1 MSDKQVIESPERSTE
16 PEVSTHPQ
24 PDVLSSTSDQNKSD
38 PDYEA
43 DSGEKPSSSSDTSA
57 EEIDDRAPDELQG
70 AIDIDKFNDEKCE
83 VTLIHEDNVKK
94 AINELPDDELI
105 VDLSDMFKIFGDQT
119 RVKILMALESGEL
132 CVCDI
137 AAVMNMSQSAIS
149 HQLRVLKQSNIVKTR
164 RQGKVVY
171 YSISDD
177 HVKEIFDIAIVHVQ
191 E

>member
-1 MSDKQVIESPERSTE
+1 MLFRSIK
-16 PEVSTHPQ
+16 
-24 PDVLSSTSDQNKSD
+24 DV
-38 PDYEA
+38 
-43 DSGEKPSSSSDTSA
+43 
-57 EEIDDRAPDELQG
+57 
-70 AIDIDKFNDEKCE
+70 IDIDKFNDEKCE

-177 HVKEIFDIAIVHVQ
+177 HVKEIFDIAMVHVQ

>member
-1 MSDKQVIESPERSTE
+1 MNKYSYVHIK
-16 PEVSTHPQ
+16 
-24 PDVLSSTSDQNKSD
+24 DV
-38 PDYEA
+38 
-43 DSGEKPSSSSDTSA
+43 
-57 EEIDDRAPDELQG
+57 
-70 AIDIDKFNDEKCE
+70 IDIDKFNDEKCE

-105 VDLSDMFKIFGDQT
+105 ADLSDMFKIFGDQT

-137 AAVMNMSQSAIS
+137 AAVMDMSQSAIS

-164 RQGKVVY
+164 REGKVAY

-177 HVKEIFDIAIVHVQ
+177 HVKEIFDIAMVHVQ

>member
-1 MSDKQVIESPERSTE
+1 MNKYSYVHIK
-16 PEVSTHPQ
+16 
-24 PDVLSSTSDQNKSD
+24 DV
-38 PDYEA
+38 
-43 DSGEKPSSSSDTSA
+43 
-57 EEIDDRAPDELQG
+57 
-70 AIDIDKFNDEKCE
+70 IDIDKLNDEKCE
-83 VTLIHEDNVKK
+83 VTLIHENNVKK

-105 VDLSDMFKIFGDQT
+105 ADLSDMFKIFGDQT
-119 RVKILMALESGEL
+119 RMKILMALESGEL

-164 RQGKVVY
+164 REGKVVY

-177 HVKEIFDIAIVHVQ
+177 HVKEIFDIAMVHVQ

>member
-1 MSDKQVIESPERSTE
+1 MNKYSYVHIK
-16 PEVSTHPQ
+16 
-24 PDVLSSTSDQNKSD
+24 DV
-38 PDYEA
+38 
-43 DSGEKPSSSSDTSA
+43 
-57 EEIDDRAPDELQG
+57 
-70 AIDIDKFNDEKCE
+70 IDIDKFNDEKCE

-94 AINELPDDELI
+94 AINELPNDGLI
-105 VDLSDMFKIFGDQT
+105 ADLSDMFKIFGDQT

>member
-1 MSDKQVIESPERSTE
+1 MNKYSYVHIK
-16 PEVSTHPQ
+16 
-24 PDVLSSTSDQNKSD
+24 DV
-38 PDYEA
+38 
-43 DSGEKPSSSSDTSA
+43 
-57 EEIDDRAPDELQG
+57 
-70 AIDIDKFNDEKCE
+70 IDIDKFNDEKCE

-105 VDLSDMFKIFGDQT
+105 ADLSDMFKIFGDQT

-177 HVKEIFDIAIVHVQ
+177 HVKEIFDIAMVHVQ

>member
-1 MSDKQVIESPERSTE
+1 MNKYSYVHIK
-16 PEVSTHPQ
+16 
-24 PDVLSSTSDQNKSD
+24 DV
-38 PDYEA
+38 
-43 DSGEKPSSSSDTSA
+43 
-57 EEIDDRAPDELQG
+57 
-70 AIDIDKFNDEKCE
+70 IDIDKFNDEKCE

-137 AAVMNMSQSAIS
+137 AAVMDMSQSAIS

>member
-1 MSDKQVIESPERSTE
+1 MNKYSYVHIK
-16 PEVSTHPQ
+16 
-24 PDVLSSTSDQNKSD
+24 DV
-38 PDYEA
+38 
-43 DSGEKPSSSSDTSA
+43 
-57 EEIDDRAPDELQG
+57 R
-70 AIDIDKFNDEKCE
+70 DIDKLNDEKCE

-105 VDLSDMFKIFGDQT
+105 ADLSDMFKIFGDQT

-164 RQGKVVY
+164 REGKVVY

>member
-1 MSDKQVIESPERSTE
+1 MNKYSYVHIK
-16 PEVSTHPQ
+16 
-24 PDVLSSTSDQNKSD
+24 DV
-38 PDYEA
+38 
-43 DSGEKPSSSSDTSA
+43 
-57 EEIDDRAPDELQG
+57 
-70 AIDIDKFNDEKCE
+70 IDIDKFNDEKCE

-105 VDLSDMFKIFGDQT
+105 ADLSDMFKIFGDQT

-137 AAVMNMSQSAIS
+137 AAVMDMSQSAIS

-164 RQGKVVY
+164 REGKVVY

>member
-1 MSDKQVIESPERSTE
+1 MNKYSYVHIK
-16 PEVSTHPQ
+16 
-24 PDVLSSTSDQNKSD
+24 DV
-38 PDYEA
+38 
-43 DSGEKPSSSSDTSA
+43 
-57 EEIDDRAPDELQG
+57 
-70 AIDIDKFNDEKCE
+70 IDIDKLNDEKCE

-94 AINELPDDELI
+94 AINELPDDGLI
-105 VDLSDMFKIFGDQT
+105 ADLSDMFKIFGDQT

-137 AAVMNMSQSAIS
+137 AAVMDMSQSAIS

>member
-1 MSDKQVIESPERSTE
+1 MNKYSYVHIK
-16 PEVSTHPQ
+16 
-24 PDVLSSTSDQNKSD
+24 DV
-38 PDYEA
+38 
-43 DSGEKPSSSSDTSA
+43 
-57 EEIDDRAPDELQG
+57 R
-70 AIDIDKFNDEKCE
+70 DIDKINDEKCE

-94 AINELPDDELI
+94 AINELPNDGLI
-105 VDLSDMFKIFGDQT
+105 ADLSDMFKIFGDQT

>member
-1 MSDKQVIESPERSTE
+1 MNKYSYVHIK
-16 PEVSTHPQ
+16 
-24 PDVLSSTSDQNKSD
+24 DV
-38 PDYEA
+38 
-43 DSGEKPSSSSDTSA
+43 
-57 EEIDDRAPDELQG
+57 
-70 AIDIDKFNDEKCE
+70 IDIDKFNDEKCE

-164 RQGKVVY
+164 REGKVVY

-177 HVKEIFDIAIVHVQ
+177 HVKEIFDMAIVHVQ

>member
-1 MSDKQVIESPERSTE
+1 MNKYSYVHIK
-16 PEVSTHPQ
+16 
-24 PDVLSSTSDQNKSD
+24 DV
-38 PDYEA
+38 
-43 DSGEKPSSSSDTSA
+43 
-57 EEIDDRAPDELQG
+57 
-70 AIDIDKFNDEKCE
+70 IDIDKPNDEKCE

-94 AINELPDDELI
+94 AINELPNDELI
-105 VDLSDMFKIFGDQT
+105 ADLSDMFKIFGDQT

-137 AAVMNMSQSAIS
+137 AAVMDMSQSAIS

>member
-1 MSDKQVIESPERSTE
+1 MNKYSYVHIK
-16 PEVSTHPQ
+16 
-24 PDVLSSTSDQNKSD
+24 DV
-38 PDYEA
+38 
-43 DSGEKPSSSSDTSA
+43 
-57 EEIDDRAPDELQG
+57 
-70 AIDIDKFNDEKCE
+70 IDIDKFNDEKCE

-105 VDLSDMFKIFGDQT
+105 ADLSDMFKIFGDQT

-177 HVKEIFDIAIVHVQ
+177 HVKEIFDIEMVHVQ

>member
-1 MSDKQVIESPERSTE
+1 MNKYSYVHIK
-16 PEVSTHPQ
+16 
-24 PDVLSSTSDQNKSD
+24 DV
-38 PDYEA
+38 
-43 DSGEKPSSSSDTSA
+43 
-57 EEIDDRAPDELQG
+57 
-70 AIDIDKFNDEKCE
+70 IDIDKPNDEKCE

-94 AINELPDDELI
+94 AINELPDDKLI
-105 VDLSDMFKIFGDQT
+105 ADLSDMFKIFGDQT

-137 AAVMNMSQSAIS
+137 AAVMDMSQSAIS

>member
-1 MSDKQVIESPERSTE
+1 MFIQK
-16 PEVSTHPQ
+16 
-24 PDVLSSTSDQNKSD
+24 DV
-38 PDYEA
+38 
-43 DSGEKPSSSSDTSA
+43 
-57 EEIDDRAPDELQG
+57 R
-70 AIDIDKFNDEKCE
+70 DIDKFNDEKCE

-105 VDLSDMFKIFGDQT
+105 ADLSDMFKIFGDQT
-119 RVKILMALESGEL
+119 RMKILMALESGEL

-164 RQGKVVY
+164 RDGKVVY
-171 YSISDD
+171 YSISDE
-177 HVKEIFDIAIVHVQ
+177 HVKDIFDIAMVHVQ

>member
-1 MSDKQVIESPERSTE
+1 MNKYSYVHIK
-16 PEVSTHPQ
+16 
-24 PDVLSSTSDQNKSD
+24 DV
-38 PDYEA
+38 
-43 DSGEKPSSSSDTSA
+43 
-57 EEIDDRAPDELQG
+57 
-70 AIDIDKFNDEKCE
+70 IDIDKFNDEKCE

-105 VDLSDMFKIFGDQT
+105 ADLSDMFKIFGDQT
-119 RVKILMALESGEL
+119 RVKILMALENGEL

-164 RQGKVVY
+164 REGKVVY

-177 HVKEIFDIAIVHVQ
+177 HVKEIFNMAMVHVQ

>member
-1 MSDKQVIESPERSTE
+1 MNKYSYVHIK
-16 PEVSTHPQ
+16 
-24 PDVLSSTSDQNKSD
+24 DV
-38 PDYEA
+38 
-43 DSGEKPSSSSDTSA
+43 
-57 EEIDDRAPDELQG
+57 
-70 AIDIDKFNDEKCE
+70 IDIDKFNDEKCE

-94 AINELPDDELI
+94 AINELPNDELI
-105 VDLSDMFKIFGDQT
+105 ADLSDMFKIFGDQT

-164 RQGKVVY
+164 REGKVVY

-177 HVKEIFDIAIVHVQ
+177 HVKEIFDIAMVHVQ

>member
-1 MSDKQVIESPERSTE
+1 MNKYSYVHIKDVRS
-16 PEVSTHPQ
+16 
-24 PDVLSSTSDQNKSD
+24 
-38 PDYEA
+38 
-43 DSGEKPSSSSDTSA
+43 
-57 EEIDDRAPDELQG
+57 
-70 AIDIDKFNDEKCE
+70 IDKINDEKCE

-105 VDLSDMFKIFGDQT
+105 ADLSDMFKIFGDQT

>member
-1 MSDKQVIESPERSTE
+1 MNKYSYVHIK
-16 PEVSTHPQ
+16 
-24 PDVLSSTSDQNKSD
+24 DV
-38 PDYEA
+38 
-43 DSGEKPSSSSDTSA
+43 
-57 EEIDDRAPDELQG
+57 
-70 AIDIDKFNDEKCE
+70 IDIDKFNDEKCE

-94 AINELPDDELI
+94 AVNELPDDELI
-105 VDLSDMFKIFGDQT
+105 ADLSDMFKIFGDQT

>member
-1 MSDKQVIESPERSTE
+1 MNKYSYVHIKD
-16 PEVSTHPQ
+16 VS
-24 PDVLSSTSDQNKSD
+24 
-38 PDYEA
+38 
-43 DSGEKPSSSSDTSA
+43 G
-57 EEIDDRAPDELQG
+57 
-70 AIDIDKFNDEKCE
+70 IDKIHDEKCE

-105 VDLSDMFKIFGDQT
+105 ADLSDMFKIFGDQT

-137 AAVMNMSQSAIS
+137 AAVMDMSQSAIS

>member
-1 MSDKQVIESPERSTE
+1 MNKYSYVHIK
-16 PEVSTHPQ
+16 
-24 PDVLSSTSDQNKSD
+24 DV
-38 PDYEA
+38 
-43 DSGEKPSSSSDTSA
+43 
-57 EEIDDRAPDELQG
+57 
-70 AIDIDKFNDEKCE
+70 IDIDKLNDEKCE
-83 VTLIHEDNVKK
+83 VTLIHENNVKK

-105 VDLSDMFKIFGDQT
+105 ADLSDMFKIFGDQT

-164 RQGKVVY
+164 REGKVVY

-177 HVKEIFDIAIVHVQ
+177 HVKEIFDIAMVHVQ

>member
-1 MSDKQVIESPERSTE
+1 M
-16 PEVSTHPQ
+16 
-24 PDVLSSTSDQNKSD
+24 
-38 PDYEA
+38 
-43 DSGEKPSSSSDTSA
+43 
-57 EEIDDRAPDELQG
+57 
-70 AIDIDKFNDEKCE
+70 IDIDKFNDEKCE

-105 VDLSDMFKIFGDQT
+105 ADLSDMFKIFGDQT

-137 AAVMNMSQSAIS
+137 AAVMDMSQSAIS

>member
-1 MSDKQVIESPERSTE
+1 MNKYSYVHIK
-16 PEVSTHPQ
+16 
-24 PDVLSSTSDQNKSD
+24 DV
-38 PDYEA
+38 
-43 DSGEKPSSSSDTSA
+43 
-57 EEIDDRAPDELQG
+57 
-70 AIDIDKFNDEKCE
+70 IDIDKFNDEKCE

-105 VDLSDMFKIFGDQT
+105 ADLSDMFKIFGDQT

-171 YSISDD
+171 YSMSDD
-177 HVKEIFDIAIVHVQ
+177 HVKEIFDIAMVHVQ

>member
-1 MSDKQVIESPERSTE
+1 MNKYSYVHIK
-16 PEVSTHPQ
+16 
-24 PDVLSSTSDQNKSD
+24 DV
-38 PDYEA
+38 
-43 DSGEKPSSSSDTSA
+43 
-57 EEIDDRAPDELQG
+57 
-70 AIDIDKFNDEKCE
+70 IDIDKFNDEKCE

-94 AINELPDDELI
+94 TINELPDDELI
-105 VDLSDMFKIFGDQT
+105 ADLSDMFKIFGDQT
-119 RVKILMALESGEL
+119 RMKILMALESGEL

-164 RQGKVVY
+164 REGKVVY

-177 HVKEIFDIAIVHVQ
+177 HVKEIFDIAMVHVQ

>member
-1 MSDKQVIESPERSTE
+1 MNKYSYVHIK
-16 PEVSTHPQ
+16 
-24 PDVLSSTSDQNKSD
+24 DV
-38 PDYEA
+38 
-43 DSGEKPSSSSDTSA
+43 
-57 EEIDDRAPDELQG
+57 
-70 AIDIDKFNDEKCE
+70 IDIDKFNDEKCE

-94 AINELPDDELI
+94 AVNELPDDELI
-105 VDLSDMFKIFGDQT
+105 ADLSDMFKIFGDQT

-137 AAVMNMSQSAIS
+137 AAVMDMSQSAIS

-164 RQGKVVY
+164 REGKVVY

-177 HVKEIFDIAIVHVQ
+177 HVKEIFDIAMVHVQ

>member
-1 MSDKQVIESPERSTE
+1 MNKYSYVHIKDVRS
-16 PEVSTHPQ
+16 
-24 PDVLSSTSDQNKSD
+24 
-38 PDYEA
+38 
-43 DSGEKPSSSSDTSA
+43 
-57 EEIDDRAPDELQG
+57 
-70 AIDIDKFNDEKCE
+70 IDKINDEKCE

-94 AINELPDDELI
+94 AINELPNDGLI
-105 VDLSDMFKIFGDQT
+105 ADLSDMFKIFGDQT

-137 AAVMNMSQSAIS
+137 AAVMDMSQSAIS

>member
-1 MSDKQVIESPERSTE
+1 MNKYSYVHIK
-16 PEVSTHPQ
+16 
-24 PDVLSSTSDQNKSD
+24 DV
-38 PDYEA
+38 
-43 DSGEKPSSSSDTSA
+43 
-57 EEIDDRAPDELQG
+57 
-70 AIDIDKFNDEKCE
+70 IDIDKFNDEKCE

-94 AINELPDDELI
+94 TINELPDDELI
-105 VDLSDMFKIFGDQT
+105 ADLSDMFKIFGDQT
-119 RVKILMALESGEL
+119 RVKILMALESGEM

-164 RQGKVVY
+164 REGKVVY

>member
-1 MSDKQVIESPERSTE
+1 MNKYSYVHIK
-16 PEVSTHPQ
+16 
-24 PDVLSSTSDQNKSD
+24 DV
-38 PDYEA
+38 
-43 DSGEKPSSSSDTSA
+43 
-57 EEIDDRAPDELQG
+57 
-70 AIDIDKFNDEKCE
+70 IDIDKFNDEKCE

-105 VDLSDMFKIFGDQT
+105 ADLSDMFKIFGDQT
-119 RVKILMALESGEL
+119 RVKILMALESGEM

-137 AAVMNMSQSAIS
+137 AAVMDMSQSAIS

-164 RQGKVVY
+164 REGKVVY

-177 HVKEIFDIAIVHVQ
+177 HVKEIFDMAIVHVQ

>member
-1 MSDKQVIESPERSTE
+1 MNKYSYVHIK
-16 PEVSTHPQ
+16 
-24 PDVLSSTSDQNKSD
+24 DV
-38 PDYEA
+38 
-43 DSGEKPSSSSDTSA
+43 
-57 EEIDDRAPDELQG
+57 
-70 AIDIDKFNDEKCE
+70 IDIDKFNDEKCE

-105 VDLSDMFKIFGDQT
+105 ADLSDMFKIFGDQT

-164 RQGKVVY
+164 REGKVVY
-171 YSISDD
+171 YAISDD
-177 HVKEIFDIAIVHVQ
+177 HVKEIFDIAMVHVQ

>member
-1 MSDKQVIESPERSTE
+1 MNKYSYVHIK
-16 PEVSTHPQ
+16 
-24 PDVLSSTSDQNKSD
+24 DV
-38 PDYEA
+38 
-43 DSGEKPSSSSDTSA
+43 
-57 EEIDDRAPDELQG
+57 
-70 AIDIDKFNDEKCE
+70 IDIDKFNDEKCE

-94 AINELPDDELI
+94 AINTLPDDELI
-105 VDLSDMFKIFGDQT
+105 ADLSDMFKIFGDQT

-137 AAVMNMSQSAIS
+137 AAVMDMSQSAIS

>member
-1 MSDKQVIESPERSTE
+1 MNKYSYVHIK
-16 PEVSTHPQ
+16 
-24 PDVLSSTSDQNKSD
+24 DV
-38 PDYEA
+38 
-43 DSGEKPSSSSDTSA
+43 
-57 EEIDDRAPDELQG
+57 RC
-70 AIDIDKFNDEKCE
+70 IDKLNDEKCE

-105 VDLSDMFKIFGDQT
+105 SDLSDMFKIFGDQT

-164 RQGKVVY
+164 REGKVVY

-177 HVKEIFDIAIVHVQ
+177 HVKEIFDIAMVHVQ

>member
-1 MSDKQVIESPERSTE
+1 MR
-16 PEVSTHPQ
+16 
-24 PDVLSSTSDQNKSD
+24 
-38 PDYEA
+38 
-43 DSGEKPSSSSDTSA
+43 G
-57 EEIDDRAPDELQG
+57 
-70 AIDIDKFNDEKCE
+70 IDKINDEKCE

-105 VDLSDMFKIFGDQT
+105 ADLSDMFKIFGDQT

>member
-1 MSDKQVIESPERSTE
+1 MNKYSYVHIK
-16 PEVSTHPQ
+16 EV
-24 PDVLSSTSDQNKSD
+24 
-38 PDYEA
+38 
-43 DSGEKPSSSSDTSA
+43 
-57 EEIDDRAPDELQG
+57 
-70 AIDIDKFNDEKCE
+70 IDIDKFNDEKCE

-177 HVKEIFDIAIVHVQ
+177 HVKEIFDIAMVHVQ

>member
-1 MSDKQVIESPERSTE
+1 MNKYSYVHIKDVRS
-16 PEVSTHPQ
+16 
-24 PDVLSSTSDQNKSD
+24 
-38 PDYEA
+38 
-43 DSGEKPSSSSDTSA
+43 
-57 EEIDDRAPDELQG
+57 
-70 AIDIDKFNDEKCE
+70 IDKINDEKCE

-94 AINELPDDELI
+94 AINELPNDGLI
-105 VDLSDMFKIFGDQT
+105 ADLSDMFKIFGDQT

>member
-1 MSDKQVIESPERSTE
+1 MNKYSYVHIK
-16 PEVSTHPQ
+16 
-24 PDVLSSTSDQNKSD
+24 DV
-38 PDYEA
+38 
-43 DSGEKPSSSSDTSA
+43 
-57 EEIDDRAPDELQG
+57 
-70 AIDIDKFNDEKCE
+70 IDIDKFNDEKCE

-119 RVKILMALESGEL
+119 RVKILMALESGEM

-164 RQGKVVY
+164 REGKVVY

-177 HVKEIFDIAIVHVQ
+177 HVKEIFDMAMVHVQ

>member
-1 MSDKQVIESPERSTE
+1 MNKYSYVHIK
-16 PEVSTHPQ
+16 
-24 PDVLSSTSDQNKSD
+24 DV
-38 PDYEA
+38 
-43 DSGEKPSSSSDTSA
+43 
-57 EEIDDRAPDELQG
+57 
-70 AIDIDKFNDEKCE
+70 IDIDKFNDEKCE

-105 VDLSDMFKIFGDQT
+105 ADLSDMFKIFGDQT

-137 AAVMNMSQSAIS
+137 AAVMDMSQSAIS